1 MSEQRAAQE
10 KLWHLAH
17 YDQLTALPNRTS
29 LQSEL
34 DVLLADIAASP
45 LNHAVAIIGL
55 DGFKEVNDTLGHSIG
70 DRLLQQAA
78 ERLIANEGNAR
89 TYRLGGDQFVLLM
102 HGCGN
107 PLVANEVI
115 QGVLDWLSQKFEING
130 HELFVTTSA
139 GFAIAPADGSDMDS
153 LLANADLALS
163 DAKASGGRRI
173 RKFVPTMRAKAES
186 RRMLDHELRRAW
198 RDKEFVLY
206 FQPQMRSSD
215 QAVVGAEA
223 LLRWQHPQR
232 GVLAPGAFIEAL
244 AENAISLEVGRWVL
258 STACKRAASWRAQ
271 GLGEL
276 RIAVNLFP
284 AHFRQSTLL
293 QDVKDALRESG
304 LPPESLELEITENIA
319 LSQDE
324 SLLAP
329 LKALRAMGVGI
340 AFDDFGTGY
349 ASLSCL
355 TSYPLSRIKIDRS
368 FVQTIVADAPDEQS
382 AIVRSILAMAR
393 NLKLDV
399 TAEGVETTAQANF
412 LRTESCQ
419 ELQGYLFSK
428 PVPFDAFESFLM
440 SHKAI
445 VQRAS

>member
-1 MSEQRAAQE
+1 MTANDGTARA
-10 KLWHLAH
+10 
-17 YDQLTALPNRTS
+17 
-29 LQSEL
+29 
-34 DVLLADIAASP
+34 
-45 LNHAVAIIGL
+45 
-55 DGFKEVNDTLGHSIG
+55 
-70 DRLLQQAA
+70 
-78 ERLIANEGNAR
+78 
-89 TYRLGGDQFVLLM
+89 YRLGGDQFVLLM

-107 PLVANEVI
+107 PLVASEVI
-115 QGVLDWLSQKFEING
+115 QSVLDRLSQKLEING
-130 HELFVTTSA
+130 HELFVTASA
-139 GFAIAPADGSDMDS
+139 GFAIAPADGSDIDS

-173 RKFVPTMRAKAES
+173 RKFMPTMRAKAES

-198 RDKEFVLY
+198 RDKEFALY
-206 FQPQMRSSD
+206 FQPQVRSSD
-215 QAVVGAEA
+215 QTVAGAEA
-223 LLRWQHPQR
+223 LLRWHHPQR

-258 STACKRAASWRAQ
+258 STACQSAASWRAK
-271 GLGEL
+271 GLGDL

-284 AHFRQSTLL
+284 VHFRHSTLIA
-293 QDVKDALRESG
+293 DVKDALRESG
-304 LPPESLELEITENIA
+304 LPPEALELEITENIA

-324 SLLAP
+324 SLIAP
-329 LKALRAMGVGI
+329 LKELRTMGVGI

-368 FVQTIVADAPDEQS
+368 FVQTVVAGAPEEQS

-399 TAEGVETTAQANF
+399 TAEGVETTVQADF
-412 LRTESCQ
+412 LRAANCQ

-428 PVPFDAFESFLM
+428 PVPSDAFENFLAAR
-440 SHKAI
+440 KAN
-445 VQRAS
+445 VQLAS